1 MKLLTECVIIRNI
14 VYNSSVGYILI
25 DICAASESGRREIK
39 MTILQAL
46 IIGLLYWIS
55 QAKVWYGFSIMRMPL
70 SIAPF
75 IGLIF
80 NDMET
85 ALQVGATLQMIYIGS
100 IAPGGNPPADEGLA
114 SCIAIPIAITSNIDP
129 TVAISL
135 AIPLGLLGVVLE
147 NVRKTLNS
155 GFVHM
160 ADRYA
165 VKGNVKGIQLC
176 ATVYPILLAFPMRF
190 LPVFIACLFGPE
202 AIQTFVNSLPIWATN
217 GLSVAGNILPAL
229 GFAITM
235 IVIGKKQYIPMFISG
250 FFLVAY
256 SGLST
261 IGVSIF
267 GACLVLMLMQMKKTN
282 NVIVEESEGLE

>member
-1 MKLLTECVIIRNI
+1 MTVI
-14 VYNSSVGYILI
+14 
-25 DICAASESGRREIK
+25 
-39 MTILQAL
+39 QAI

-55 QAKVWYGFSIMRMPL
+55 QAKIWYGFSIMRMPL

-75 IGLIF
+75 IGLLF
-80 NDMET
+80 GDMET
-85 ALQVGATLQMIYIGS
+85 ALKVGATLQMIYIGS

-114 SCIAIPIAITSNIDP
+114 SCIAIPIAITANIDP

-165 VKGNVKGIQLC
+165 IDGNVRGVELC

-190 LPVFIACLFGPE
+190 IPVFVACLFGPD
-202 AIQTFVNSLPIWATN
+202 AIQAFVDALPVWATN

-235 IVIGKKQYIPMFISG
+235 IVIGKKQYIPMFVAG

-256 SGLST
+256 SGLNT
-261 IGVSIF
+261 MGVSIF
-267 GACLVLMLMQMKKTN
+267 GACLVLMLMQLKRDTN
-282 NVIVEESEGLE
+282 IETDSIEESGGLE